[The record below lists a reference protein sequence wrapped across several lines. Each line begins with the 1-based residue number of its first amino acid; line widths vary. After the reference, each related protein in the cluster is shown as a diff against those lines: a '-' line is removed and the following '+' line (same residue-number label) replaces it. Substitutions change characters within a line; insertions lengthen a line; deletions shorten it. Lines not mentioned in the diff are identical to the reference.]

1 MTELTEEKIKMLVKE
16 AIKEVEAEK
25 RKDNT
30 YTVNQVRKRL
40 GISHETLTK
49 RIKAGLLKTTADG
62 RLSEASINEYLK
74 NTP

>member
-1 MTELTEEKIKMLVKE
+1 MTELSEEKIKMLLKE
-16 AIKEVEAEK
+16 ALLEHEREK
-25 RKDNT
+25 NSNRT

-62 RLSEASINEYLK
+62 RLSEAAINEYLK